1 MALTL
6 QFVYSVR
13 LKILVI
19 SDILPGTLS
28 ALFRI
33 PCSSFLWAT
42 SHWNRKMH
50 HPLLKLDLRHAWRPQ
65 CDTSELWDEQQK
77 EGSHVCIFAVYHA
90 ECTVWSKENVCEM
103 GRKSTELSLVCTP
116 PSHIT
121 EAKPVHKAA
130 WATQRVT
137 SQEKVLCAHLTIL
150 LRLAYS
156 TAYLAALVLH
166 AAALLAPTQSFHR
179 SSCNPPFFF
188 SCAFFALSMCVV
200 IWERWCEG
208 GSRWRE
214 AAHLMHT
221 ACSKESGDV
230 YSHLLLIWLS
240 ERGFGKRSFHLFLV
254 MWSTICQRKKSI
266 TSKHRK
272 YILILYVPCMTL
284 RYTSFFFGFLFFLFF
299 FLSFS
304 FCFRFKAGQL

>member
-1 MALTL
+1 MSYAKSNEPRKSILCPSDNFIAPSLLNSLSCSTGVTCGSIACPHSKLPPQFL
-6 QFVYSVR
+6 Q
-13 LKILVI
+13 
-19 SDILPGTLS
+19 
-28 ALFRI
+28 
-33 PCSSFLWAT
+33 SSF
-42 SHWNRKMH
+42 
-50 HPLLKLDLRHAWRPQ
+50 
-65 CDTSELWDEQQK
+65 
-77 EGSHVCIFAVYHA
+77 
-90 ECTVWSKENVCEM
+90 
-103 GRKSTELSLVCTP
+103 
-116 PSHIT
+116 
-121 EAKPVHKAA
+121 
-130 WATQRVT
+130 
-137 SQEKVLCAHLTIL
+137 
-150 LRLAYS
+150 
-156 TAYLAALVLH
+156 
-166 AAALLAPTQSFHR
+166 
-179 SSCNPPFFF
+179 FFF

>member
-103 GRKSTELSLVCTP
+103 SRKSTELSLVCTP

-137 SQEKVLCAHLTIL
+137 SQEKVFCAHLTIL

-188 SCAFFALSMCVV
+188 FLCIFCPFHVCGYLGKVVWRRKPLERSCS
-200 IWERWCEG
+200 
-208 GSRWRE
+208 SH
-214 AAHLMHT
+214 AHCLQ
-221 ACSKESGDV
+221 
-230 YSHLLLIWLS
+230 
-240 ERGFGKRSFHLFLV
+240 
-254 MWSTICQRKKSI
+254 QRKWGCLQSSI
-266 TSKHRK
+266 TH
-272 YILILYVPCMTL
+272 MT
-284 RYTSFFFGFLFFLFF
+284 
-299 FLSFS
+299 
-304 FCFRFKAGQL
+304 